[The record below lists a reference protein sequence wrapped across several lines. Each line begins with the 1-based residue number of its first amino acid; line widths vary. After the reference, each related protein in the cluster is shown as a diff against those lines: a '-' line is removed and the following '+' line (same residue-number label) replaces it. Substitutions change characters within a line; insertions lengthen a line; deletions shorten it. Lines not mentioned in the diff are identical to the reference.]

1 MKVQKAQD
9 LTKRCYCM
17 LTRYRKICILKVG
30 SLYIHKNTLSIFYTQ
45 VWTHI
50 NLPLN
55 MPWIYKKMTECFTS
69 KSADNDTKMSSYT
82 EAGDIA
88 LHYIYIVPYV
98 MRSTMYIY
106 IFI

>member
-1 MKVQKAQD
+1 
-9 LTKRCYCM
+9 
-17 LTRYRKICILKVG
+17 
-30 SLYIHKNTLSIFYTQ
+30 
-45 VWTHI
+45 
-50 NLPLN
+50 

-88 LHYIYIVPYV
+88 LHYIYIVPYG

-106 IFI
+106 IHLEQWFNKDSHNEEPVLLGHTSAEK

>member
-1 MKVQKAQD
+1 
-9 LTKRCYCM
+9 
-17 LTRYRKICILKVG
+17 
-30 SLYIHKNTLSIFYTQ
+30 
-45 VWTHI
+45 
-50 NLPLN
+50 